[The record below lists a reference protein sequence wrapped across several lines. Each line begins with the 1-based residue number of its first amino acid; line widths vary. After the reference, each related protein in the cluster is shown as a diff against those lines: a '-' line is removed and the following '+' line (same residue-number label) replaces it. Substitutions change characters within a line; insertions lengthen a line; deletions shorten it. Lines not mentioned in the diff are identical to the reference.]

1 MCRRPWARPCRT
13 CLDAKDKRVFE
24 SISSMLIGRFSGG
37 FKLTLVLAALSRAR
51 ASAPWDGFGAGR
63 WARMAQA
70 NTGVNTAR
78 THELALN
85 LGRTWHFHIGV
96 TALGALIILGLT
108 ALLAVAVRLI
118 VVTRRRARE
127 AEAAQRR
134 LEKEIGER
142 KRVEDEMVALNADLK
157 SKEMETIR
165 AQT

>member
-1 MCRRPWARPCRT
+1 
-13 CLDAKDKRVFE
+13 
-24 SISSMLIGRFSGG
+24 
-37 FKLTLVLAALSRAR
+37 
-51 ASAPWDGFGAGR
+51 
-63 WARMAQA
+63 MAQA

-165 AQT
+165 AQTGRAKNLGRSSREGGRDVGLSPKMRNISADQ